1 MKNISIIIGIVTLC
15 VGCDQGSKYA
25 AKYYLENRSHMSFMG
40 DVFRLSYAENSG
52 GFLSLGAGL
61 PDTIRLFLFVVL
73 TILLL
78 TGFLFLVLH
87 KRKLNTV
94 AAISS
99 ALVIGG
105 GLGNILDRINNEG
118 AVIDFMNIGI
128 GSLRTGIFNVADMA
142 IMAGVIMLLYV
153 SVKTADP
160 VTDAADLNN
169 HRN

>member
-1 MKNISIIIGIVTLC
+1 
-15 VGCDQGSKYA
+15 
-25 AKYYLENRSHMSFMG
+25 MSFMG

-61 PDTIRLFLFVVL
+61 PEAIRLVLFIVL

-78 TGFLFLVLH
+78 TVFLFLVLH

-128 GSLRTGIFNVADMA
+128 GPLRTGIFNVADMA
-142 IMAGVIMLLYV
+142 IMAGAIMLLYL
-153 SVKTADP
+153 SVKTSDP
-160 VTDAADLNN
+160 VTDAAGLKN